1 MAETLVLNMKGN
13 FTDRISPGAGKA
25 YRSLEKLDK
34 KWKNHQT
41 EQPVKR
47 FKNKYGNFSRRHGDE
62 ENPEYSFFGKTAGKK
77 GVYCQS

>member
-34 KWKNHQT
+34 KMEKII
-41 EQPVKR
+41 R
-47 FKNKYGNFSRRHGDE
+47 
-62 ENPEYSFFGKTAGKK
+62 
-77 GVYCQS
+77 QSNRLNGLK